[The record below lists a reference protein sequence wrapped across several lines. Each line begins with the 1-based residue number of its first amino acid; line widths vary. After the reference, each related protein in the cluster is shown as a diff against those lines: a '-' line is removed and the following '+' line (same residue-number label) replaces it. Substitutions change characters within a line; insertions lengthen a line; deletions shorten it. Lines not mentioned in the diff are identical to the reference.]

1 MHRHPR
7 PIQGV
12 FRAGAGGFQS
22 GQNLRHVLR
31 QLQLRTS
38 RPMTARANG
47 RLTGEQGNGGRL
59 GGVGRVT
66 HGAARCARRFESPA
80 MLRAGKSL
88 ARGRMAFGARL
99 GYALRAGGGKG
110 IADGA
115 GIMDAVTI
123 HTFGHTPPSGG
134 QRLAVNAGF
143 VLGKLVHGQ
152 LWIVFAHEIGVAVA
166 FSAKFG
172 NTLGFDPH
180 FEAVARTHRD
190 VHVRFILVA
199 AVTIGATDRAG
210 EMDVVGELPAHPF
223 HDAVTI
229 EAGILPGTGS
239 ANQQDNQRDQ
249 QHWRFHCGE
258 SGRRGPG

>member
-12 FRAGAGGFQS
+12 FRAEAGGFQF

-47 RLTGEQGNGGRL
+47 RLTGEHGNGSRL
-59 GGVGRVT
+59 GGVSRVT
-66 HGAARCARRFESPA
+66 HGAARSARCLESPA
-80 MLRAGKSL
+80 MLRAGKSF

-110 IADGA
+110 IADCA

-123 HTFGHTPPSGG
+123 HTFGHTPASGG

-143 VLGKLVHGQ
+143 VLGKLVHAR
-152 LWIVFAHEIGVAVA
+152 LIEFAHHIRVAVA
-166 FSAKFG
+166 LSAKLR
-172 NTLGFDPH
+172 NALGSDPH
-180 FEAVARTHRD
+180 LETAAGTHRD
-190 VHVRFILVA
+190 VLVRFILIP

-258 SGRRGPG
+258 SGRRGPC